1 MTGQLLPRYYFEAF
15 LVLAYYYQDKGF
27 VSKFLIFT
35 QLISIFILSFSYIY
49 ISYYNENII
58 FNSKSYK
65 NRFSYSYFN
74 SISYENLKIKENLID
89 LTQDRSSLFFSK
101 NVFSNRTIKTLNL
114 YNNNNKN
121 LINFIND
128 NSIKYLIV
136 DNLEE
141 LPKCLIVKK
150 NGEIYTKKSIRNFLI
165 NFPLERKEIYSIESN
180 NC

>member
-1 MTGQLLPRYYFEAF
+1 M
-15 LVLAYYYQDKGF
+15 
-27 VSKFLIFT
+27 
-35 QLISIFILSFSYIY
+35 
-49 ISYYNENII
+49 
-58 FNSKSYK
+58 
-65 NRFSYSYFN
+65 
-74 SISYENLKIKENLID
+74 
-89 LTQDRSSLFFSK
+89 TQDRSSLFFSK